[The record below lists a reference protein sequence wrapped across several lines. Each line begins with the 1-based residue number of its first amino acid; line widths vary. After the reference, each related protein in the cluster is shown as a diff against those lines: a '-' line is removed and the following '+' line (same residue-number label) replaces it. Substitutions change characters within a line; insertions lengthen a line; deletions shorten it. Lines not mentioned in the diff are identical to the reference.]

1 MYVETRGGIRH
12 GFHEKPSRKM
22 VRVKKV
28 YECYGCLETI
38 RIDELAQL
46 KEIGNR
52 RYYLCERCS
61 RSAPTWMKE
70 GKINGLRNA

>member
-38 RIDELAQL
+38 KIDELAQL
-46 KEIGNR
+46 KVIGNR
-52 RYYLCERCS
+52 RYYLCEQCS
-61 RSAPTWMKE
+61 RTW
-70 GKINGLRNA
+70 NGRVNR